1 MRRIERIP
9 IILQYL
15 NKESFEKLLDFL
27 YFLKGNDK
35 QTNLTYNIKKIETI
49 EKFFKERKEI
59 EEYWLKNPDLRFQQV
74 LINKNI
80 IGNYFGNWY
89 YLEDE
94 DLFSSAKIIELP
106 DILLWGQRLD
116 KDGNELEETV
126 FRPIRTLETE
136 HIEKILN
143 TQRITPFYR
152 KVFEEELKER
162 NSKTKVKNKYI
173 CYFTRVYEVDA
184 DTVEEATNIAW
195 EEFSADEEVGFTSPN
210 EYNFSLKVLPC
221 N

>member
-15 NKESFEKLLDFL
+15 NKEYFEKLLDFL
-27 YFLKGNDK
+27 YLLRGNDK
-35 QTNLTYNIKKIETI
+35 QINLTYNIKKIETI

-126 FRPIRTLETE
+126 FRPIRTSETE
-136 HIEKILN
+136 HIKKYLILK
-143 TQRITPFYR
+143 QLHLFIG
-152 KVFEEELKER
+152 KHLKK
-162 NSKTKVKNKYI
+162 S
-173 CYFTRVYEVDA
+173 
-184 DTVEEATNIAW
+184 
-195 EEFSADEEVGFTSPN
+195 
-210 EYNFSLKVLPC
+210 
-221 N
+221 